1 MVILAI
7 KQNLDFNNIL
17 FKMKI
22 LTIIRRVLV
31 GIMIGISCLFPIPVK
46 DTHPQKFQ
54 IEVKDEDDDDMDD

>member
-1 MVILAI
+1 VVILTI
-7 KQNLDFNNIL
+7 KQNLGFNKIL

-31 GIMIGISCLFPIPVK
+31 GIMIGISCLFPVPVR

-54 IEVKDEDDDDMDD
+54 VEVKEDDDDMDD

>member
-1 MVILAI
+1 MVILTI
-7 KQNLDFNNIL
+7 KQNLGFNKIL

-31 GIMIGISCLFPIPVK
+31 GIMIGISCLFPVPVR

-54 IEVKDEDDDDMDD
+54 VEVKEDDDDMDD